1 MKKNN
6 ITTDQLAAMIKKSF
20 NNTDKKVDFGFKGVK
35 DRLDK
40 VENKLRDI
48 ENIIL
53 DDHKNRIDKL
63 ESRIEYL
70 ENILN
75 LPTKK

>member
-6 ITTDQLAAMIKKSF
+6 ITTDQLAVMIKKSLD
-20 NNTDKKVDFGFKGVK
+20 NTDKKIDFGFKGVK

-48 ENIIL
+48 EDIIL

-63 ESRIEYL
+63 ENRIEYL